1 MLCNAN
7 PRDKER
13 EKNKNIQQ
21 QQQRRIVT
29 KNRKMKHKDHVRNTQ
44 LD

>member
-13 EKNKNIQQ
+13 KKNKNIQQ